1 MRHETLP
8 ATPRPTL
15 ILACALWL
23 LAPSLVTADEKSA
36 TSFRDRLEIERT
48 LEIIAESLRNRDL
61 DDATGDEL
69 SAIRPEIILEVE
81 VDIND
86 RMNAFLEL
94 EANYRTVF
102 ERGRDRGPEDDEA
115 EFNIKAF
122 YLEFEDVRPG
132 LSFRLGR
139 QELEDQR
146 EWLYDADL
154 DGIRA
159 IYERDRL
166 AFEIVAGR
174 ELAFKENLLK
184 PKPEEDKIDNYIA
197 TLSFAPS
204 EDHLLSAY
212 TFLRDGRSG
221 LDEDPVYFGLR
232 ARGTATDRLSYW
244 GNVTML
250 RGRADGNRLRGRA
263 LDLGATYRVPGA
275 PGVSLTL
282 AYAYGSGDPDPS
294 GGVDRQFR
302 QTGLHDNTYRYNG
315 VEDFRYYGE
324 TLDPDLSNIEIFT
337 AGIGIRPTPRSSIDL
352 TYHRYRQNEATD
364 DDIPGARIRAET
376 NGESRDIGQGVN
388 LILGYHEIEDV
399 RLRAKFG
406 WFIPG
411 NAFDSQDDAFSVEL
425 GIEREF

>member
-1 MRHETLP
+1 MNHDAAP
-8 ATPRPTL
+8 ATPRPSL
-15 ILACALWL
+15 MLACTLCC
-23 LAPSLVTADEKSA
+23 LAPSFVAADEKNA
-36 TSFRDRLEIERT
+36 ANFRDRLEIQRT
-48 LEIIAESLRNRDL
+48 LEILAESLRNRDL
-61 DDATGDEL
+61 DDATEDGS
-69 SAIRPEIILEVE
+69 SAVRPEIILEVE
-81 VDIND
+81 FDMND

-102 ERGRDRGPEDDEA
+102 ERGRDRDPQGDEV

-146 EWLYDADL
+146 EWLYDVDL
-154 DGIRA
+154 DGVRA
-159 IYERDRL
+159 VYERDRL
-166 AFEIVAGR
+166 VFEIVVGR
-174 ELAFKENLLK
+174 ELAVRENLLK
-184 PKPEEDKIDNYIA
+184 PKPEEDRIDKYIA

-204 EDHLLSAY
+204 DDHLLSAY
-212 TFLRDGRSG
+212 TLLRNGRSG
-221 LDEDPVYFGLR
+221 LDEDPVYYGLT
-232 ARGTATDRLSYW
+232 ARGDATDALSYW

-250 RGRADGNRLRGRA
+250 RGRADGNRLRGSA
-263 LDLGATYRVPGA
+263 LDLGATYRVPGT

-282 AYAYGSGDPDPS
+282 AYAHGSGDPDPS
-294 GGVDRQFR
+294 GGIDRQFR
-302 QTGLHDNTYRYNG
+302 QTGLHDNTYRYDG

-364 DDIPGARIRAET
+364 DDIPGARMRAET
-376 NGESRDIGQGVN
+376 NGESRDIGHGVN
-388 LILGYHEIEDV
+388 LIFGYHEIEDV

-411 NAFDSQDDAFSVEL
+411 NAFDVADNAFSVEL
-425 GIEREF
+425 GVELEF